1 MNNQKLMLID
11 GNSVLNRAFFAL
23 PPLNDKDGKNV
34 NAVYGFVNIL
44 LKIIS
49 TYQPDK
55 LIVAFDKHGHNFR
68 KDIYADYKATRKKMS
83 DDLAAQVPV
92 LHDLLKLMQVQI
104 VEKAGVEADDIL
116 GTISRA
122 FDGYSY
128 IVSGDKDMLQLITD
142 KTTVLLTKRGVTDV
156 DSVDIDN
163 ISEKFG
169 MRPSQVIDYK
179 ALCGDTSD
187 NIPGVKGVGEK
198 TALGLLQKYDTLDN
212 VYDHLSEQKGA
223 LLTKLTEGRDDA
235 YMSRKLATI
244 VTDADIQFDLAYDKL
259 YVADQAVLKRME
271 DLQFKSIIGRLQFS
285 EDNPV
290 SKVEVATVEVTTA
303 EGLEQAIGSLDG
315 ADYIAFHV
323 DGNSVYLAASEETQY
338 VVRMSD
344 SFLDELTEEHVLERL
359 KQLLEGSTPKAV
371 YDWKTLRHR
380 LENYDVDIAA
390 VRYDI
395 AIMQYL
401 VEYRSHKD
409 LQSLCHAFDYDDFG
423 AGIYGIAK
431 KLNGKLAENGVE
443 KLYFDVE
450 LPLCDLLYRME
461 TEGVAVDLDLLQK
474 MSVEMRKQAD
484 ELAEKIYELAGE
496 RFNIN
501 SPMQLA
507 KILYEK
513 LGLPQGKKTHRGYAT
528 TNSDAMEFLLDKHP
542 IATVI
547 LDYRKVAKLL
557 SSYVDGLRPLVQNGL
572 VHTTYNQTL
581 TSTGRLSSSDPN
593 LQNIPVRD
601 ELGKEIRRMFVSKHG
616 VFVGADYS
624 QIELRL
630 LAAFSGDENLLGSFR
645 RGDDIHRMVASELL
659 GIPQE
664 LITHDQRRM
673 AKAVNFGIIYGISDF
688 GLSRDTGLTVKKAHE
703 YIDLY
708 FKRFPKIQQYLDGS
722 VKQARETGYV
732 YTITGRRRQIP
743 EINSSN
749 YNLRNFGE
757 RAAMNMPLQGSA
769 ADIMKIAMLRV
780 DEAMRKQNL
789 RSKIVMQIH
798 DELIVDCYPEEAET
812 VKVILKREM
821 ESAVDMACPLTA
833 DTEEGKTLYEA

>member
-122 FDGYSY
+122 FDGHSY

-142 KTTVLLTKRGVTDV
+142 KTTGLLTKRGVTDV

-169 MRPSQVIDYK
+169 MRPLQVIDYK

-187 NIPGVKGVGEK
+187 NIPGVKGIGEK

-259 YVADQAVLKRME
+259 YVADQSVLKRME

-303 EGLEQAIGSLDG
+303 EGLEQAVGSLEG

-323 DGNSVYLAASEETQY
+323 DGNSVYLAASEETQFA
-338 VVRMSD
+338 VRMSD

-359 KQLLEGSTPKAV
+359 KPLLEGSTPKAV

-380 LENYDVDIAA
+380 LENYDVDIAS

-409 LQSLCHAFDYDDFG
+409 LQSLCHAFDYDDLG

-833 DTEEGKTLYEA
+833 DTAEGKTLYEA

>member
-122 FDGYSY
+122 FDGHSY

-244 VTDADIQFDLAYDKL
+244 VTDADIQFDLTYDKL

-315 ADYIAFHV
+315 ADYIAFHI
-323 DGNSVYLAASEETQY
+323 DGNCVYLAASEETQY
-338 VVRMSD
+338 AVRMSD

-359 KQLLEGSTPKAV
+359 KPLLEGSTPKAV

-484 ELAEKIYELAGE
+484 DLAEKIYELAGE